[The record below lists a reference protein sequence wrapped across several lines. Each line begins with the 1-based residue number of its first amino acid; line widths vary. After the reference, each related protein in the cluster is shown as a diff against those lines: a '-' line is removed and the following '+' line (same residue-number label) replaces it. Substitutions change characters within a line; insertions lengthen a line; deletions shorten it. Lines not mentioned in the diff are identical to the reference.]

1 MPTFTDQVE
10 FKTRNESYFVPYY
23 NLTKYSRP
31 QVGGVLCFV
40 HFYECIR
47 MGSAILLF
55 YTSDGFLIAADGRS
69 RINGV
74 KSNDEVTKIF

>member
-1 MPTFTDQVE
+1 MP
-10 FKTRNESYFVPYY
+10 
-23 NLTKYSRP
+23 
-31 QVGGVLCFV
+31 
-40 HFYECIR
+40 
-47 MGSAILLF
+47 SAILLF